1 MIRVNLLKNRIG
13 DQTTMQRGGG
23 GAVEEGGGGDLR
35 DTIIKI
41 AFLSMFTL
49 GLMVFEGQ
57 NIRKLNDDAAR
68 LQVRISELE
77 TQSAAKAAEADGV
90 KDIEN
95 QARELEDKLKVLKL
109 LSKLRLREVK
119 TLDFMQSSIPEKV
132 WLKNITFVV
141 DEDNAEQGHFEFIGS
156 AVATEDLSE
165 FVKRL
170 EDSAYLSEVIV
181 VKNQEMPVPGRTGVV
196 RDFTFTA
203 EVEGSKKQ

>member
-1 MIRVNLLKNRIG
+1 MIRVNLLKNRVS
-13 DQTTMQRGGG
+13 DQTTMQK
-23 GAVEEGGGGDLR
+23 GGDTETSADVR
-35 DTIIKI
+35 DTIFKI
-41 AFLSMFTL
+41 GFLLIFTL

-57 NIRKLNDDAAR
+57 NIRKLNDEAAR

-90 KDIEN
+90 KDVEN

-132 WLKNITFVV
+132 WLKTISFESEAGNVEEGRFSFVG
-141 DEDNAEQGHFEFIGS
+141 N

-170 EDSAYLSEVIV
+170 EDSAYLTEVIV
-181 VKNQEMPVPGRTGVV
+181 VKNQEVNATGKGGVV

-203 EVEGSKKQ
+203 EVEGGRKR